1 MKRIRDC
8 ILLSN
13 IEVIEN
19 ILEAYHFTAEKF
31 IETDNSITLSLN
43 EIDLIENAETEKE
56 TRLKLGKAIL
66 EYSNDYYDKFS
77 FWSSAP
83 NRKNHM
89 PYVMKA
95 LIIDSA
101 EKIGNS
107 IQCQDEFQFR
117 NQSLTDYNRETKDS
131 MIKAKEIS
139 KSGKGFDSSNKLF
152 KKLRL

>member
-1 MKRIRDC
+1 MIIESATEVRKEWSSVIDSVVHDKPKFVKRTRDC

-13 IEVIEN
+13 IEVIKN

-66 EYSNDYYDKFS
+66 EYSNDYYNEFS

-95 LIIDSA
+95 LIIDNA
-101 EKIGNS
+101 EKIGDS
-107 IQCQDEFQFR
+107 VQCLD
-117 NQSLTDYNRETKDS
+117 
-131 MIKAKEIS
+131 
-139 KSGKGFDSSNKLF
+139 GKN
-152 KKLRL
+152 

>member
-1 MKRIRDC
+1 MIIESATEVRKEWSSVIDSVVHDKPKFVKRTRDC

-66 EYSNDYYDKFS
+66 EYSNDYYNEFS

-95 LIIDSA
+95 LIIDNA
-101 EKIGNS
+101 EKIGDS
-107 IQCQDEFQFR
+107 VQCQD
-117 NQSLTDYNRETKDS
+117 
-131 MIKAKEIS
+131 
-139 KSGKGFDSSNKLF
+139 GKN
-152 KKLRL
+152 

>member
-1 MKRIRDC
+1 MIIESATEVRKEWSSVIDSVVHDKPKFVKRTRDC

-56 TRLKLGKAIL
+56 ARLKLGKSIL
-66 EYSNDYYDKFS
+66 EYSNDYYNEFS

-95 LIIDSA
+95 LIIDNA
-101 EKIGNS
+101 EKIGDS
-107 IQCQDEFQFR
+107 IQCQD
-117 NQSLTDYNRETKDS
+117 
-131 MIKAKEIS
+131 
-139 KSGKGFDSSNKLF
+139 GKN
-152 KKLRL
+152 

>member
-1 MKRIRDC
+1 MIIESATEVRKEWSSVIDSVVHDKPKFVRRTRDC

-19 ILEAYHFTAEKF
+19 MLEIYHFTAEKF
-31 IETDNSITLSLN
+31 IEADNSITLSLN

-56 TRLKLGKAIL
+56 TRLKLGKSIL
-66 EYSNDYYDKFS
+66 EYSNDYYNEFS

-95 LIIDSA
+95 LIIDNA
-101 EKIGNS
+101 EKIGDS
-107 IQCQDEFQFR
+107 IQCQD
-117 NQSLTDYNRETKDS
+117 
-131 MIKAKEIS
+131 
-139 KSGKGFDSSNKLF
+139 GKN
-152 KKLRL
+152 